1 MSGTAAFRK
10 FVQHSSVIL
19 FRFSGYS
26 ETPPDGLEAFIVL
39 VEVVGAVTHLEAHA
53 AALGSGPGA
62 DCAYSSWPWGT
73 GGGWS
78 CRTRRCC
85 PCRAA
90 GRLIAGLE
98 EAQRAHELVGL
109 SGQLL

>member
-26 ETPPDGLEAFIVL
+26 ETAPDGLEAFIVL

-53 AALGSGPGA
+53 TALGSGPGA
-62 DCAYSSWPWGT
+62 HCACGTGSGCPRST
-73 GGGWS
+73 GGGRS

-90 GRLIAGLE
+90 GRLIAGL
-98 EAQRAHELVGL
+98 
-109 SGQLL
+109 